1 MKVVN
6 SILLAALVLAALL
19 GISGC
24 GVNGSDAPS
33 DRPAIRIS
41 GSDPSLELLKQLAAV
56 YPHKDDV
63 RFVFLEGVPSSG
75 GVLGV
80 RDGAIDIGAVS
91 RALVGPERLYGLRYV
106 PLATDAIAFGVHPG
120 VGIDTLTIEQLRSI
134 YSGKVDNWRELG
146 GPDLPIVAIDLATD
160 NSAKD
165 VLTNDLFSGIT
176 YSDGVVVLS
185 NEGDV
190 HEAIARTP
198 GAIGYFSAG
207 HAMADD
213 ARVALVA
220 MRGVKP
226 SLDSL
231 SAHTYRLSRELAVVT
246 GPHTN
251 QDARQFIEWA
261 IRQDAARAMEKA
273 GYAPMNTSGDR

>member
-19 GISGC
+19 GTQGC
-24 GVNGSDAPS
+24 SASTSDVPA
-33 DRPAIRIS
+33 DRPAVRIS

-91 RALVGPERLYGLRYV
+91 RTLEGPERLYGLRYV

-120 VGIDTLTIEQLRSI
+120 VGIDTLTVGQLRDI
-134 YSGKVDNWRELG
+134 YSGRIDNWRELG
-146 GPDLPIVAIDLATD
+146 GPDLPIVAIDLASD

-165 VLTNDLFSGIT
+165 VLTDDVFSGVT
-176 YSDGVVVLS
+176 YSDGTVILS

-207 HAMADD
+207 HAMVDD
-213 ARVALVA
+213 ARVALIA
-220 MRGVKP
+220 IRGVKP

-246 GPHTN
+246 GPHSN
-251 QDARQFIEWA
+251 QEARKFIEWA

-273 GYAPMNTSGDR
+273 GYAPMNTAGDR